1 MQPELNIGLFGHVD
15 HGKTTLCE
23 SITGTWTDTHSIE
36 IKRGI
41 TIKLGYADFS
51 IRKCESCGLYTTSE
65 KCERC
70 GGPTKFLRKISFV
83 DAPGH
88 ESLMTTA
95 IASANIIDG
104 AILVIA
110 ANEPC
115 PQPQTKEHLMVLETL
130 NIKNVVIAQTKI
142 DLVERERAIKSY
154 EEIKAFLEGTAYESS
169 PIIPVSAFF
178 KLNLNY
184 LLEAI
189 EKVIPTPQ
197 RDLKKSPLMA
207 IARSFDVNKPGT
219 PIEKLIGGVIG
230 GSLICGKLSVGDE
243 IRISPPIVKENRE
256 IHLKSKVS
264 SLYSGKESLEE
275 AKPGGLIAIGTSLD
289 PSLTKADGLVG
300 SVVSTEEIKPVNEIT
315 FKYSLFDRV
324 DFENEKLSQNEMIVV
339 CAGTT
344 VNIATISSVKGNTLT
359 VKLKK
364 PMCIV
369 TKKLAILRKVGQ
381 RWRLCGTGELV

>member
-65 KCERC
+65 KCEC

-130 NIKNVVIAQTKI
+130 GIKNIVIAQTKI
-142 DLVERERAIKSY
+142 DLVEKDQAIKNY
-154 EEIKAFLEGTAYESS
+154 EEIKNFLSGTIFEKA

-178 KLNLNY
+178 KLNINY

-189 EKVIPTPQ
+189 EKNIPTPP
-197 RDLKKSPLMA
+197 RDLEKNPLMY

-219 PIEKLIGGVIG
+219 PIEKLVGGVVG
-230 GSLICGKLSVGDE
+230 GSLICGKLSIGDE
-243 IRISPPIVKENRE
+243 IKISPPIVKNNKE
-256 IHLKSKVS
+256 IRLKSKVN
-264 SLYSGKESLEE
+264 SLYSGKEKLEE

-289 PSLTKADGLVG
+289 PSLTKADSLVG
-300 SVVSTEEIKPVNEIT
+300 HIVSTEEIKPTDEIA
-315 FKYSLFDRV
+315 FSYKLFDRV
-324 DFENEKLSQNEMIVV
+324 DFENEKFNINETLVI

-344 VNIATISSVKGNTLT
+344 VNLATIVNMKHDTLT

-364 PMCIV
+364 PMCV
-369 TKKLAILRKVGQ
+369 VSKKIAILRKVGQ